1 MEDRLG
7 RVRQGYIADLIVVNG
22 NPLENLHLLNPFGT
36 DVVIQDG
43 KPISN
48 YGPIVPG
55 DPRIKIARGGG
66 IEWTIK
72 EGVPYWVP
80 QLMKEVKDMVDQARG
95 ERSRRTPA
103 K

>member
-1 MEDRLG
+1 M
-7 RVRQGYIADLIVVNG
+7 VNG

-72 EGVPYWVP
+72 DGVPYSVLQEGAGTVTVGRDHLIGSRAVQCKVP
-80 QLMKEVKDMVDQARG
+80 PGWCYA
-95 ERSRRTPA
+95 T
-103 K
+103 